1 MVEAVTSIL
10 LVPLWYVC
18 GHLYVDL
25 ADLIEI
31 VQTMFLSGYFTITL
45 LF

>member
-18 GHLYVDL
+18 GHHYVEL

-31 VQTMFLSGYFTITL
+31 VETMFLSGYFTITL